1 MLKLY
6 ENIRLYRKQAKLTQD
21 ELARRAGYTDRSSIA
36 KIEKGLVDLPQTKI
50 KQFAD
55 IFGVAP
61 STLMG
66 WEEAIEAQ
74 PVEMAGIHAEML
86 MDADLNELFEDFK
99 HLDASDKQMVKDLAR
114 RLRTKKGS
122 LMAPEQV

>member
-1 MLKLY
+1 MIAQMLKLY

-36 KIEKGLVDLPQTKI
+36 KIEKGLVDLSQTKI

-55 IFGVAP
+55 IFGVTP

-66 WEEAIEAQ
+66 WDEEIEKN
-74 PVEMAGIHAEML
+74 PVEMAERHFEMV
-86 MDADLNELFEDFK
+86 MDEDLNDIFDDLKF
-99 HLDASDKQMVKDLAR
+99 LDVRERKMVKDLAHA
-114 RLRTKKGS
+114 LAENKKVE
-122 LMAPEQV
+122 A

>member
-6 ENIRLYRKQAKLTQD
+6 ENIRRYRKQAKLTQD

-36 KIEKGLVDLPQTKI
+36 KIEKGLVDLSQTKI

-55 IFGVAP
+55 IFGVTP

-66 WEEAIEAQ
+66 WNEEIEKN
-74 PVEMAGIHAEML
+74 PVEMAERHFEMV
-86 MDADLNELFEDFK
+86 MDEDLNEIFDDLRW
-99 HLDASDKQMVKDLAR
+99 LDVRERKMVKDLAHA
-114 RLRTKKGS
+114 LAETKK
-122 LMAPEQV
+122 AEA